1 MIDLT
6 SVWFLLGTIG
16 MAAGTVPPLWRLATD
31 PRDRAYYAV
40 LAGVTGFAAV
50 AYLAMFFD
58 IGRIPVGEGVLY
70 VPRYVDWLVTTPL
83 LVLFLGMLCRP
94 DRRIYTALVG
104 VDVVVIGAGV
114 AAGLLPDPYG
124 LAAYVVGCVAYVGLL
139 YLLVVVL
146 PQQATLHGDR
156 VDAVFTKLRNLTVV
170 LWTLYPVVWILGPL
184 GAGLLQPGTEI
195 MVVTYLDLISKV
207 GFVAMAVNG
216 ADALDQLRTGAAL
229 ADSAEL
235 STAD

>member
-1 MIDLT
+1 VIDLT
-6 SVWFLLGTIG
+6 SVWFLLGTVG

-31 PRDRAYYAV
+31 PRDRTYYAV

-50 AYLAMFFD
+50 AYLAMFLGV
-58 IGRIPVGEGVLY
+58 GRIAVGDGVLF

-94 DRRIYTALVG
+94 DRRVYVALVG
-104 VDVVVIGAGV
+104 VDVLVIGSGV
-114 AAGLLPDPYG
+114 AAGLLPQPYG
-124 LAAYVVGCVAYVGLL
+124 YAAYLVGCAAYLGLL

-146 PQQATLHGDR
+146 PRQATLQGDR

-184 GAGLLQPGTEI
+184 GVGLLQPSTEI

-207 GFVAMAVNG
+207 GFVAMAVSG
-216 ADALDQLRTGAAL
+216 ASALDQLRTGAAL
-229 ADSAEL
+229 TNA
-235 STAD
+235 ST